1 MIKMYL
7 VKSSSRRWPMDIFFC
22 KIDSA
27 LINSHNLYK
36 HACEEDISR
45 RKFIYSA
52 CEELNDSMSCN
63 APEDEDVVSS
73 EVEMNRTWTD
83 NIILFQTLQLYTR
96 LDIKH
101 QIRFNKL
108 D

>member
-1 MIKMYL
+1 ML
-7 VKSSSRRWPMDIFFC
+7 SLLIFYQGISYVEFGC
-22 KIDSA
+22 FNAVILNVFAA
-27 LINSHNLYK
+27 LSPPLQNS
-36 HACEEDISR
+36 DTVT
-45 RKFIYSA
+45 
-52 CEELNDSMSCN
+52 
-63 APEDEDVVSS
+63 PPVSS

-96 LDIKH
+96 LYIKH

>member
-1 MIKMYL
+1 MMLISEYPDE
-7 VKSSSRRWPMDIFFC
+7 VTIFNTDFRRLQSFSAVIFLAGT
-22 KIDSA
+22 KA
-27 LINSHNLYK
+27 
-36 HACEEDISR
+36 
-45 RKFIYSA
+45 
-52 CEELNDSMSCN
+52 
-63 APEDEDVVSS
+63 VSS

-96 LDIKH
+96 LYIKH

>member
-1 MIKMYL
+1 MT
-7 VKSSSRRWPMDIFFC
+7 
-22 KIDSA
+22 
-27 LINSHNLYK
+27 
-36 HACEEDISR
+36 
-45 RKFIYSA
+45 
-52 CEELNDSMSCN
+52 
-63 APEDEDVVSS
+63 VSS

-96 LDIKH
+96 LYIKH

>member
-1 MIKMYL
+1 MLNYKVYVFSSL
-7 VKSSSRRWPMDIFFC
+7 VLLQNWPL
-22 KIDSA
+22 S
-27 LINSHNLYK
+27 LGHLNSL
-36 HACEEDISR
+36 
-45 RKFIYSA
+45 F
-52 CEELNDSMSCN
+52 
-63 APEDEDVVSS
+63 VSS

-101 QIRFNKL
+101 QIRFTKL

>member
-1 MIKMYL
+1 MMQYMIT
-7 VKSSSRRWPMDIFFC
+7 
-22 KIDSA
+22 
-27 LINSHNLYK
+27 
-36 HACEEDISR
+36 
-45 RKFIYSA
+45 
-52 CEELNDSMSCN
+52 
-63 APEDEDVVSS
+63 VSS

-83 NIILFQTLQLYTR
+83 NINLFQTLQLYAR

>member
-1 MIKMYL
+1 MQQEA
-7 VKSSSRRWPMDIFFC
+7 VKDLSVNESSSHLFSYLQ
-22 KIDSA
+22 KLLDSFSNP
-27 LINSHNLYK
+27 LF
-36 HACEEDISR
+36 
-45 RKFIYSA
+45 FIYI
-52 CEELNDSMSCN
+52 
-63 APEDEDVVSS
+63 VSS

-83 NIILFQTLQLYTR
+83 NINLFQTLQLYAR

>member
-1 MIKMYL
+1 MKL
-7 VKSSSRRWPMDIFFC
+7 FQNFSKIFEQKKNQTK
-22 KIDSA
+22 KIY
-27 LINSHNLYK
+27 I
-36 HACEEDISR
+36 
-45 RKFIYSA
+45 F
-52 CEELNDSMSCN
+52 
-63 APEDEDVVSS
+63 VSS

-96 LDIKH
+96 LYIKH